1 MLNLFFIN
9 NKTTGDGEL
18 PENARS
24 FAKKLDDGK
33 ALPNLHYTLLG
44 LGSTDYSSYCGGPK
58 TLLESLKKSGAKA
71 FDDVT
76 YADDAT
82 DMDDVVEM
90 WVEGLWE
97 KVKRACDALAEEE
110 ISKKLLST
118 TLEDDKENKVFLLVN
133 FKSILQVGI

>member
-1 MLNLFFIN
+1 M
-9 NKTTGDGEL
+9 

-24 FAKKLDDGK
+24 FAKKLEDGK

-58 TLLESLKKSGAKA
+58 TLLEALKKSGAKA

-90 WVEGLWE
+90 WMEGLWE
-97 KVKRACDALAEEE
+97 KVKRLDDALVEKEVLN
-110 ISKKLLST
+110 KLQST
-118 TLEDDKENKVFLLVN
+118 TLKDEKQNKVFILVN
-133 FKSILQVGI
+133 FKCILLSRYLAEKIVL